1 MTKPISSET
10 LHKLVDQYEANAKQ
24 VKALANRVR
33 TLTRQRDQANA
44 RNAELRHAL
53 AGYQHQLAEARTQ
66 LRAQKPSAWSQA

>member
-1 MTKPISSET
+1 MTKPISSDT

-24 VKALANRVR
+24 VKNLANRVR

-44 RNAELRHAL
+44 RNSELRQAL

-66 LRAQKPSAWSQA
+66 LRAQKPSAWSTP